1 MRLRIISLLLC
12 FVLILTFGSCSTV
25 MEEHKEAA
33 VGTGAGAATGAIAG
47 AVIGK
52 GTGAVVLGA
61 LIGGLVG
68 GAVGHYAYDKP
79 KSREETAKTYNYKS
93 SQGIILTTESAS
105 VSPQAI
111 SPGNTVDLNVTYAL
125 LTPSPETEVSITE
138 TREITHKGE
147 PVGKPEVRVNHTGGT
162 YTSTIPIRLPSDA
175 TKGDYKVITTVQS
188 ANAKDS
194 KETHFTVK

>member
-1 MRLRIISLLLC
+1 MRLRIISLLIC
-12 FVLILTFGSCSTV
+12 FVPILTFGSCSTV
-25 MEEHKEAA
+25 MEEHKGAA

-79 KSREETAKTYNYKS
+79 KSREETAKTYNYKP
-93 SQGIILTTESAS
+93 SQGTILTIEGAS
-105 VSPQAI
+105 VSPQTV
-111 SPGNTVDLNVTYAL
+111 SPGNTVNLNSTYAV
-125 LTPSPETEVSITE
+125 LTPSSETEVSITE

-147 PVGKPEVRVNHTGGT
+147 LVGKPEVRVNRTGGT
-162 YTSTIPIRLPSDA
+162 YTSTIPIRLPADA
-175 TKGDYKVITTVQS
+175 ATGDYKVITTVQS